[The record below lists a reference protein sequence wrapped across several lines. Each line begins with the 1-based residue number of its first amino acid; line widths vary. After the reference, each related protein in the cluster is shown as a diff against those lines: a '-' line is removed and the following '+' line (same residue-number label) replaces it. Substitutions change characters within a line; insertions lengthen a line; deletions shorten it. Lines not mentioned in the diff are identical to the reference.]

1 MCPEAAGV
9 NDSLRNSF
17 VIEVENLFAKMKVLE
32 SCWTATS
39 YFQRILIVR
48 YRYALLGSQ
57 LRDAILG
64 DLMNLATGPSLVI
77 FWSINR
83 ALCDDYQPFWSLTYS
98 PDTLVA
104 AKDEPPECPRFDA
117 FLRAGKW

>member
-1 MCPEAAGV
+1 MPRSRGRERLAPEFVRDRSGK
-9 NDSLRNSF
+9 SF
-17 VIEVENLFAKMKVLE
+17 REDE
-32 SCWTATS
+32 SPRELLDRDFH
-39 YFQRILIVR
+39 FQKILIVR

-117 FLRAGKW
+117 FLRADKW

>member
-1 MCPEAAGV
+1 MPRSRGRERLAPEFVRDRGGK
-9 NDSLRNSF
+9 SF
-17 VIEVENLFAKMKVLE
+17 REDE
-32 SCWTATS
+32 SPRELLDRDFH
-39 YFQRILIVR
+39 FQKILIVR

-117 FLRAGKW
+117 FLRADKW